1 MLRRLFSG
9 TAVLLVTAIMAP
21 TTALAHH
28 PVCRCRMENAVTVV
42 CTGGFSDG
50 SGAPG
55 VVIDVIADDGAVLVP
70 GRLGADST
78 VRFRRP
84 DQPFY
89 VLLDA
94 GPGHTVEIDHTAIR

>member
-1 MLRRLFSG
+1 MTRCLLLA
-9 TAVLLVTAIMAP
+9 TAVLLGTATVAE
-21 TTALAHH
+21 AHH
-28 PVCRCRMENAVTVV
+28 PTCRCRMETAQTVL

-55 VVIDVIADDGAVLVP
+55 VVIDVIAQDEEMLIP

-84 DQPFY
+84 GRGFY
-89 VLLDA
+89 VLMDA
-94 GPGHTVEIDHTAIR
+94 GPGHTVEIDGESIR